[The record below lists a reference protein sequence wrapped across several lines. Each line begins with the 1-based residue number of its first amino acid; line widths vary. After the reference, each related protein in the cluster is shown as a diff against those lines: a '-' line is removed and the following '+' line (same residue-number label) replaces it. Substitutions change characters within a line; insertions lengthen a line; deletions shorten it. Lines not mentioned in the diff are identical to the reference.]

1 MKIQNGNV
9 AFPDTRKRDQ
19 RDIIIRKS
27 VEVHDSVRVNS
38 KPHYFFTNHSIIFIK
53 PDNELSTDGLPNISS
68 TPSSTAPIETTTGF
82 SVSSEMFYNL
92 QEELRTVRN
101 QHLTHGENYILF
113 VILFLFLTLLHRFRH
128 SPRRLEDRN

>member
-53 PDNELSTDGLPNISS
+53 PDNELSTDGLPKFSS

>member
-27 VEVHDSVRVNS
+27 VEVHDSVRV
-38 KPHYFFTNHSIIFIK
+38 KPKQHNFFFNHQSITFLK

-82 SVSSEMFYNL
+82 SISSEMFYNL

-101 QHLTHGENYILF
+101 QHLTHGEHYNLHHT
-113 VILFLFLTLLHRFRH
+113 FLCLLCAVSFQA
-128 SPRRLEDRN
+128 